1 MLKSVMHST
10 MQFFESTPIGR
21 IINRFSKD
29 MYSVE
34 IDLPLSL
41 NGFCFLFL
49 DTMVTFIIISI
60 STPLFASVLLP
71 LFLIYFAF
79 QVRILNKI

>member
-1 MLKSVMHST
+1 MLTAIMHST

-34 IDLPLSL
+34 FILPIS
-41 NGFCFLFL
+41 FKDFAYCIL
-49 DTMVTFIIISI
+49 DVITTVIIISI
-60 STPLFASVLLP
+60 STPLFATIVVP
-71 LFLIYFAF
+71 LFIVYFVIQVAF
-79 QVRILNKI
+79 FFVL